1 MLFSFVLY
9 FLGAGGRW
17 RGCFFLV
24 EIWIFCE
31 DLISEMS
38 CCFLS
43 QQCCVVTQGRRRMK
57 GVWREKQCLSRNPG
71 MTFK

>member
-1 MLFSFVLY
+1 M
-9 FLGAGGRW
+9 
-17 RGCFFLV
+17 FFLV
-24 EIWIFCE
+24 GIWIFCE

-57 GVWREKQCLSRNPG
+57 GIWRKKQCLSRNPG